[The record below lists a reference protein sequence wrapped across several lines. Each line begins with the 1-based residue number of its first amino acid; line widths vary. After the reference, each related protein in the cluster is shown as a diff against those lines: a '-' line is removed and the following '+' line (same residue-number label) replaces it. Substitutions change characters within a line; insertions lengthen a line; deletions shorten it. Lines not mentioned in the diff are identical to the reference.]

1 MSEEIKETVPQIEK
15 KILYD
20 YQKRGMDKIFSTLE
34 NNADNY
40 NLLYQLPTG
49 GGKTVI
55 FSEIAKRYV
64 ETTGKKVL
72 ILTHRIELC
81 AQTSAMLDGFDVKNK
96 IINSKIKQLKDQDD
110 YICFVAMVETLNNRL
125 QDDMIDIQNIGMV
138 IVDEAHFNSF
148 RKLFHYFE
156 DCVMLGVTATPLS
169 SNVKLPMYQNYNEL
183 IVGESIGYLIDN
195 EFLSSPTTYCYDVGL
210 SSLKIGANGDYTVR
224 SSDILYGDDPMLE
237 KLVLAYEENSKGK
250 KTLIF
255 NSGINTSLGVF
266 DSFTKAGYTI
276 KHLDNKNTPAE
287 RIEILEWFKKTKDAI
302 LTSVGIL
309 TTGFDEPTV
318 ETIILNR
325 ATKSLTL
332 YFQMIGRGSRVLPN
346 KKTFTILDLGNN
358 VARFGPWNGKMDW
371 HEIFRVPDFYLENII
386 QDTEIER
393 NFKYKM
399 PKDVRAEFPKS
410 ENIEFDVADE
420 YKQALK
426 RGDRPKV
433 VLERSMAQH
442 IKMCVENS
450 DDIMDARVLADLLSD
465 QIAYRIRVYSYSI
478 CKSTD
483 NYLKWLKEDYE
494 RKLMQSLGPNFMTN

>member
-1 MSEEIKETVPQIEK
+1 MSEEIEVTTPKIDK
-15 KILYD
+15 KVLYD
-20 YQKRGMDKIFSTLE
+20 YQKKGMDKIFSTLE
-34 NNADNY
+34 NNADDY

-64 ETTGKKVL
+64 ETTNKKVL

-81 AQTSAMLDGFDVKNK
+81 AQTSAMLNGFDVKNK
-96 IINSKIKQLKDQDD
+96 IINSKIKELPNQDD
-110 YICFVAMVETLNNRL
+110 FTCFVAMVETLNNRL
-125 QDDMIDIQNIGMV
+125 QDEMIDIKNIGMV

-156 DCVMLGVTATPLS
+156 DCVILGVTATPLS

-183 IVGESIGYLIDN
+183 IVGESIGYLIEN
-195 EFLSSPTTYCYDVGL
+195 GFLSSPTTYCYDVGL

-224 SSDILYGDDPMLE
+224 SSDLLYGDDPMLE
-237 KLVLAYEENSKGK
+237 KLVYAYEENSKGK

-255 NSGINTSLGVF
+255 NSGINTSLSVF

-276 KHLDNKNTPAE
+276 KHLDNKNSPTE
-287 RIEILEWFKKTKDAI
+287 RKEILEWFKNTPDAI

-358 VARFGPWNGKMDW
+358 VARFGPWNGSMDW

-386 QDTEIER
+386 QDAEIER

-399 PKDVRAEFPKS
+399 PKDVREKFSKS
-410 ENIEFDVADE
+410 ENVEFDIKEE
-420 YKQALK
+420 YKEAI
-426 RGDRPKV
+426 RRADRPKI
-433 VLERSMAQH
+433 VLERSMNQH
-442 IKMCVENS
+442 TKMCVENS
-450 DDIMDARVLADLLSD
+450 EDLMDARLLVELLSD
-465 QIAYRIRVYSYSI
+465 QIAYRIRIYSYCI

-494 RKLMQSLGPNFMTN
+494 RKLRQSLSPYFVID

>member
-1 MSEEIKETVPQIEK
+1 MSEKTKDLIVPASK
-15 KILYD
+15 KVLYE
-20 YQKRGMDKIFSTLE
+20 YQQKGMDKIFEVLE
-34 NNADNY
+34 KSPDNY

-55 FSEIAKRYV
+55 FSEIARRYI
-64 ETTGKKVL
+64 ETSKKKVL

-81 AQTSAMLDGFDVKNK
+81 AQTSTMLDGFDVKNK
-96 IINSKIKQLKDQDD
+96 IINSKIKELPEQDD
-110 YICFVAMVETLNNRL
+110 YTCFVAMVETLNNRL
-125 QDDMIDIQNIGMV
+125 QDDMIDIKNIGMV

-156 DCVMLGVTATPLS
+156 NCIMLGVTATPLS
-169 SNVKLPMYQNYNEL
+169 SNVKLPMYQNYDEL
-183 IVGESIGYLIDN
+183 IVGESISYLVKN
-195 EFLSSPTTYCYDVGL
+195 GFLSSPTTYCYDVGL

-224 SSDILYGDDPMLE
+224 SSDLLYGDDPMLE
-237 KLVLAYEENSKGK
+237 KLVYAYEENCKGQ

-255 NSGINTSLGVF
+255 NSGINTSLGVLN
-266 DSFTKAGYTI
+266 SFTDAGYAI
-276 KHLDNKNTPAE
+276 KHLDNKNSPAE
-287 RIEILEWFKKTKDAI
+287 RREILEWFKMTPDAI

-309 TTGFDEPTV
+309 TTGFDEPSV

-358 VARFGPWNGKMDW
+358 VARFGAWNAPIDW
-371 HEIFRVPDFYLENII
+371 HEIFRVPDFYLENIVL
-386 QDTEIER
+386 DTEIER

-399 PKDVRAEFPKS
+399 PADIRAQFPKS
-410 ENIEFDVADE
+410 EIVEFDVQEE
-420 YKQALK
+420 YKEAIK
-426 RGDRPKV
+426 RGDRPKI

-442 IKMCVENS
+442 TRMCVENS
-450 DDIMDARVLADLLSD
+450 EDIMDARNLANLLSD
-465 QIAYRIRVYSYSI
+465 QIAYRIRLYSYSI

-483 NYLKWLKEDYE
+483 NYLKWLQEDYE
-494 RKLMQSLGPNFMTN
+494 RKLMQSLGPQFVS